1 MKKWI
6 MAVLLVAGV
15 AQAAVKTWS
24 GTVDTNFATAGNW
37 SGVNFANM
45 DSMVFS
51 NTSTAGTSLYNNLDP
66 ASFAVN
72 GISYS
77 ADAPAYTLSGNQIK
91 LWSAGATANITTLGA
106 NAQNINN
113 DINLNHAT
121 LNRTITVGA
130 TAPLMLN
137 GIINNSAS
145 ATNGIT
151 KAGSGALTLSGANT
165 YGGSTTISAGTV
177 KLGAD
182 NVLGTGQVIMT
193 AAGVALSSDSVTARL
208 LTNNLIAGASVVLGD
223 AVSSGT
229 LTLGGVV
236 DLTGGAGSIISNNSR
251 VVITGTL
258 TNSVVTG
265 FAFRKWGA
273 GDLVIAGDSKLTTPT
288 TGSLEYIKDGSL
300 VVDGATLTCNVGFFQ
315 LVGNAPNSVA
325 RLVVTNGGS
334 LLMTGNNAANWRVG
348 VNGQGGS
355 PTATNIFEIA
365 GVVKGINSSYVANA
379 NQLFMGAGGTIA
391 IVNLWSGGE
400 LTVRGVRP
408 SDSTAAI
415 NSEFNFRGGTLKAF
429 TNDTA
434 FIAGLTNCFVGTGGG
449 TIDSAGFDITI
460 PQSLRD
466 GAAAGYGSG
475 GITKSGTGTLT
486 LSDTNTYSGG
496 TTVSMGTLI
505 GNADG
510 ALGTGNVTVLNNA
523 TLVLQNGATHNY
535 ISSNS
540 KLILG
545 TNSVLNLNF
554 TGAGT
559 VGEVSLDGGA
569 TWLAGGTTYTAAQL
583 TAAGGTG
590 IYTGSGS
597 FTVVSKKHL
606 SLFMISSN

>member
-1 MKKWI
+1 
-6 MAVLLVAGV
+6 
-15 AQAAVKTWS
+15 
-24 GTVDTNFATAGNW
+24 
-37 SGVNFANM
+37 
-45 DSMVFS
+45 
-51 NTSTAGTSLYNNLDP
+51 
-66 ASFAVN
+66 
-72 GISYS
+72 
-77 ADAPAYTLSGNQIK
+77 
-91 LWSAGATANITTLGA
+91 
-106 NAQNINN
+106 
-113 DINLNHAT
+113 
-121 LNRTITVGA
+121 
-130 TAPLMLN
+130 MLN

-365 GVVKGINSSYVANA
+365 GVVKGVNSSYVANA